1 MLSSKLFF
9 EDSLQPDIGNRVEIL
24 KSKIKDEQGAIGY
37 YSLPDDSNETL
48 NRIYKFILS
57 NNAVYKGKIN
67 NLVIMGIGGS
77 SLGTKAVDCA
87 LKHTKNRNGINLI
100 FLENCDPNEVASS
113 LRGVSSKD
121 TIFIMISKSGSTIE
135 TTSLAKLVIAKFF
148 GDTQNPRLKKR
159 FLVVTDEGS
168 PLDEFAKDA
177 GVESFYIAPNV
188 GGRFSVLSAVGL
200 LPLAILGY
208 DISKILKGAAKIKKS
223 FFDGEMDGMVK
234 KAAFYVENYRKYPI
248 NVLFSYS
255 SSLEKLNAWY
265 VQLWG
270 ESLGKIDKNGESV
283 GLTPV
288 GLVGSIDQHSFL
300 QLIVEGQ
307 KDKTVTF
314 VKVKDFKNNSK
325 IPDVTIKNLEKT
337 DFVNGIRFYE
347 LLNAQCDATYETLIE
362 RGVAVDLLEIEY
374 LCEESIGALIFYFEL
389 LTSLAGAAFCINTYD
404 QPGVE
409 FGKKRLYENLNNISK

>member
-1 MLSSKLFF
+1 
-9 EDSLQPDIGNRVEIL
+9 
-24 KSKIKDEQGAIGY
+24 
-37 YSLPDDSNETL
+37 
-48 NRIYKFILS
+48 
-57 NNAVYKGKIN
+57 
-67 NLVIMGIGGS
+67 
-77 SLGTKAVDCA
+77 
-87 LKHTKNRNGINLI
+87 
-100 FLENCDPNEVASS
+100 
-113 LRGVSSKD
+113 
-121 TIFIMISKSGSTIE
+121 MISKSGSTIE
-135 TTSLAKLVIAKFF
+135 TTSLAKLVIGKFF

-283 GLTPV
+283 QYTG
-288 GLVGSIDQHSFL
+288 
-300 QLIVEGQ
+300 
-307 KDKTVTF
+307 
-314 VKVKDFKNNSK
+314 
-325 IPDVTIKNLEKT
+325 IPCA
-337 DFVNGIRFYE
+337 GIYR
-347 LLNAQCDATYETLIE
+347 
-362 RGVAVDLLEIEY
+362 
-374 LCEESIGALIFYFEL
+374 
-389 LTSLAGAAFCINTYD
+389 
-404 QPGVE
+404 
-409 FGKKRLYENLNNISK
+409 